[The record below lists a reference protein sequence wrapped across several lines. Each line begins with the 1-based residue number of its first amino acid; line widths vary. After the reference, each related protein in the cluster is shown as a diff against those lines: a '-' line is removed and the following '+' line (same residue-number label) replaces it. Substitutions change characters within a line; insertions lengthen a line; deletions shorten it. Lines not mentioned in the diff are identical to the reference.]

1 MIAVTETTRAA
12 AQATVEYQKYL
23 GRAGITMIRVWNTDA
38 DEKVCP
44 ICTGEAYG
52 VNLNGMTED
61 EWPAEVAGGPPAHVN
76 CRCDTSLRLLRE
88 APPEATP
95 QAPQQPEVISR
106 QSSVD
111 ALYDHAKSLLP
122 DNAQQVEQELFSIQD
137 DISTLRKE
145 LKKLTVGTPEHTAK
159 QAEWKAAQTRLVA
172 KWEEK
177 AAIDG
182 AAARKLLQSLQHET
196 PQTAQVTFS
205 IKGLSAADR
214 ARVEELIKL
223 TAGIAPDTGTPMS
236 VTVKTLNV
244 NGAGAAWTGSAT
256 KGTLYI
262 NPQNIPDVYVI
273 HETLHGLQSNY
284 RYGVRATDEWAA
296 PRIVGESTRRMST
309 LDPTRYGHTPNNFI
323 AYKDAVEDIQT
334 LHEYKKGN
342 GTGTQLPEVL
352 TMPLTS
358 LTQSTNGRDP
368 DLLRLFLQIAK
379 DDGK

>member
-1 MIAVTETTRAA
+1 
-12 AQATVEYQKYL
+12 
-23 GRAGITMIRVWNTDA
+23 
-38 DEKVCP
+38 
-44 ICTGEAYG
+44 
-52 VNLNGMTED
+52 
-61 EWPAEVAGGPPAHVN
+61 
-76 CRCDTSLRLLRE
+76 LRLLRE

-236 VTVKTLNV
+236 VTVKTLNL
-244 NGAGAAWTGSAT
+244 NGAGAAWSGSGAR
-256 KGTLYI
+256 GTLYI

-284 RYGVRATDEWAA
+284 QYGVRATDEWAA
-296 PRIVGESTRRMST
+296 PRITGESARRMST
-309 LDPTRYGHTPNNFI
+309 LDPTRYGHMPNNYI
-323 AYKDAVEDIQT
+323 AYKDAVEDVQT
-334 LHEYKKGN
+334 LHAYKKGSSA
-342 GTGTQLPEVL
+342 GTQLPEVL
-352 TMPLTS
+352 TMPITS

-379 DDGK
+379 DGGK